1 MSTEQNKA
9 VVRRFITEVLQGG
22 DLDVLDA
29 VLAPDYVNP
38 AMGNADRAGF
48 RAILTQLRDGVA
60 MHLGDLQLLAEGD
73 AVVARFR
80 LEVTPTGGEKLV
92 AQGLTYYRL
101 ADGRITLDDPFS
113 RPDLAQLLGVAPPA
127 A

>member
-1 MSTEQNKA
+1 MSIEQNKT
-9 VVRRFITEVLQGG
+9 VVRRFITEVLEGG
-22 DLDVLDA
+22 DLDVVDE

-38 AMGNADRAGF
+38 AMGDADRAGF
-48 RAILTQLRDGVA
+48 RAILDKLRGGVA
-60 MHLGDLQLLAEGD
+60 TRLDDLELMAERD

-101 ADGRITLDDPFS
+101 ADGRITLDDPFT
-113 RPDLAQLLGVAPPA
+113 RPDLAQLLGLAPPA
-127 A
+127 S

>member
-22 DLDVLDA
+22 DLDALDA
-29 VLAPDYVNP
+29 LLAPDYVNP
-38 AMGNADRAGF
+38 AMGDADRAGF
-48 RAILTQLRDGVA
+48 RAILTQLRGGAA
-60 MHLGDLQLLAEGD
+60 MHLEDLELVAEGD

-80 LEVTPTGGEKLV
+80 LEVTQTGGEKLV

-101 ADGRITLDDPFS
+101 ADGRITLDDPFT